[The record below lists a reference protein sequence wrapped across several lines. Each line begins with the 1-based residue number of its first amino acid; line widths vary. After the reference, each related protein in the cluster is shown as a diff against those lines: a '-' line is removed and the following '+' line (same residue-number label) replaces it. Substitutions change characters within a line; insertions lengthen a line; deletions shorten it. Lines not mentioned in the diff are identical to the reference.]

1 MITLSLL
8 EITNVLK
15 GKLLNCADDTLTID
29 NISTDT
35 RMIKSG
41 DLFIA
46 LIGERFNAHDFLSL
60 AQTAQA
66 TAVIVCEET
75 NCTLPSILVQDT
87 RLALGQ
93 LAAYIKKQ
101 IIGLKS
107 VAITGSNG
115 KTTTKEMLGSI
126 LNSLN
131 LSPGSVITTAGNF
144 NNEIG
149 VPLTLFR
156 LTKNTKFAVLELGAN
171 HLGEIAYTANLVK
184 PDIALIN
191 NVMAAHL
198 EGFGSIERV
207 AKAKGEIWDSLD
219 ESSMAIVNRD
229 ADFADDYLAYLRS
242 KNISVMTFSQQIM
255 NVSVYASHVCY
266 DVQGMASFDLNYQG
280 QSINIKNNLPGA
292 HNVSNALAAASM
304 ALALKCDLFVIQQ
317 GLQHLQSI
325 TGRAN
330 SRKITDKITLID
342 DTYNANVASI
352 KAAINVLNQ
361 RDGQSLLVLGDMA
374 ELGKYSHDAHQ
385 EIGHY
390 AASSGIDFLLTIG
403 EQTGLTSSAFKQI
416 NADGALH
423 FKNKSDLL
431 VHLKNYLQKYTL
443 EDSNKKLTIL
453 VKGSRGAAMEDIVQG
468 IN

>member
-1 MITLSLL
+1 MISLSLL
-8 EITNVLK
+8 EISNAVN
-15 GKLLNCADDTLTID
+15 GKLLNCADDTVTID

-35 RMIKSG
+35 RAIKSG

-60 AQTAQA
+60 AQKGKA

-75 NCTLPSILVQDT
+75 NTTLPRILVQDT

-93 LAAYIKKQ
+93 LGAYVKKQ

-131 LSPGSVITTAGNF
+131 LSPDAIITTAGNF

-149 VPLTLFR
+149 VPLTLLR
-156 LTKNTKFAVLELGAN
+156 LTKNSQFAVLELGAS
-171 HLGEIAYTANLVK
+171 HLGEIAYTSKLVK
-184 PDIALIN
+184 PNIALIN
-191 NVMAAHL
+191 NVMGAHL
-198 EGFGSIERV
+198 EGFGSIECV
-207 AKAKGEIWDSLD
+207 AKAKGEIWESLD
-219 ESSMAIVNRD
+219 EHSVAIVNKD
-229 ADFADDYLAYLRS
+229 ADFSDDYLEYLHF
-242 KNISVMTFSQQIM
+242 KNISVMTFSQKIT
-255 NVSVYASHVCY
+255 NSSVYASQICY
-266 DVQGMASFDLNYQG
+266 DAQGRATFNLNYQG

-304 ALALKCDLFVIQQ
+304 GLALKCDLFVIQQ
-317 GLQHLQSI
+317 GLQRLQNI
-325 TGRAN
+325 TGRVN
-330 SRKITDKITLID
+330 PRKITDKITLID

-352 KAAINVLNQ
+352 KAAINLLNQ
-361 RDGQSLLVLGDMA
+361 REGQSLLVLGDMA

-385 EIGHY
+385 EIGCY
-390 AASSGIDFLLTIG
+390 AASHGIDFLLTIG
-403 EQTGLTSSAFKQI
+403 EQTCLTSQSFKQI
-416 NADGALH
+416 NASGALH

-431 VHLKNYLQKYTL
+431 VHLKNYVHKYTL
-443 EDSNKKLTIL
+443 EASNKPLTIL
-453 VKGSRGAAMEDIVQG
+453 VKGSRGVAMENIVQG